1 MASGARH
8 VTRRLWLVA
17 GLSTPLGWS
26 LAVPRLL
33 IRREGPNNLRIGAPQ
48 IRFLSGKPLEQLKN
62 GATVGFALQISIA
75 PSEYATSF
83 LGRVFD
89 RFVVSY
95 DLWEEKFKATRPG
108 PPLRESS
115 RLSGPACEAWC
126 LDELVPIPAALSG
139 SRLFWI
145 KLELRVE
152 DPKEWAAIV
161 GEPGINLNRLVEL
174 FSRPPRSTQQR
185 WTETAGP
192 LKLQDL

>member
-1 MASGARH
+1 MVWGGRL
-8 VTRRLWLVA
+8 VTRRLWLA
-17 GLSTPLGWS
+17 TGLSAPLGWS

-33 IRREGPNNLRIGAPQ
+33 IRREGPASLRVAAPQ
-48 IRFLSGKPLEQLKN
+48 IRFLTGKSLEQLKN
-62 GATVGFALQISIA
+62 GAIVSFALQVSITS
-75 PSEYATSF
+75 SETATSF
-83 LGRVFD
+83 LGRTFD

-115 RLSGPACEAWC
+115 RLSVPACEAWC
-126 LDELVPIPAALSG
+126 LDEMVPIPASLTP

-145 KLELRVE
+145 RLELRVE

-174 FSRPPRSTQQR
+174 FSRPPRITQS
-185 WTETAGP
+185 WTEIAGP

>member
-1 MASGARH
+1 MIWGGRL
-8 VTRRLWLVA
+8 VTRRLWLA
-17 GLSTPLGWS
+17 TGFSAPLGWS

-33 IRREGPNNLRIGAPQ
+33 IRHEGATNLRVAAPQ
-48 IRFLSGKPLEQLKN
+48 IRFLTGKSLEQLKN
-62 GATVGFALQISIA
+62 GATVSFALQVSISS
-75 PSEYATSF
+75 SESASSV
-83 LGRVFD
+83 LGRMFD

-108 PPLRESS
+108 PPLREAS
-115 RLSGPACEAWC
+115 RLSVPACEAWC
-126 LDELVPIPAALSG
+126 LDELVPIPASLTA
-139 SRLFWI
+139 SRPFWI

-174 FSRPPRSTQQR
+174 FSRPPRLPQS
-185 WTETAGP
+185 WTEIAGP

>member
-1 MASGARH
+1 MVWGGRL
-8 VTRRLWLVA
+8 VTRRLWLA
-17 GLSTPLGWS
+17 TGLSAPLGWS

-33 IRREGPNNLRIGAPQ
+33 IRREGPASLRVAAPQ
-48 IRFLSGKPLEQLKN
+48 IRFLTGKSLEQLKN
-62 GATVGFALQISIA
+62 GAIVSFALQVSITS
-75 PSEYATSF
+75 SETATNF
-83 LGRVFD
+83 LGRSFD

-115 RLSGPACEAWC
+115 RLSVPACEAWC
-126 LDELVPIPAALSG
+126 LDEMAPIPASLTA

-174 FSRPPRSTQQR
+174 FSRPPRIAQS
-185 WTETAGP
+185 WTEIAGP

>member
-1 MASGARH
+1 MASGARL
-8 VTRRLWLVA
+8 VTRRLCLVA
-17 GLSTPLGWS
+17 GFSAPLGWS
-26 LAVPRLL
+26 MAVPRLL
-33 IRREGPNNLRIGAPQ
+33 IRREGPANLRVAAPQ
-48 IRFLSGKPLEQLKN
+48 IRFLTGKSLEQLKN
-62 GATVGFALQISIA
+62 GANVSFALQVLITPTESA
-75 PSEYATSF
+75 SNF
-83 LGRVFD
+83 LSRVID

-108 PPLRESS
+108 PPVRESS
-115 RLSGPACEAWC
+115 RLTVPACEAWC
-126 LDELVPIPAALSG
+126 LDELVPIPAVLTP
-139 SRLFWI
+139 SRQFWV

-174 FSRPPRSTQQR
+174 FSRPPRTTQQR